1 MDTLHGL
8 FITLALGS
16 YGFTCAVYKILNK
29 KFDELLTNHL
39 KHVRE
44 DMDTLETKVDKH
56 KTDYD
61 ARQHFPS

>member
-16 YGFTCAVYKILNK
+16 YGFTWAVYKILNK

>member
-16 YGFTCAVYKILNK
+16 YGFTWAVYKILSK

-39 KHVRE
+39 KHQRE
-44 DMDTLETKVDKH
+44 ELDILEKKVDDFINQ
-56 KTDYD
+56 T
-61 ARQHFPS
+61 Q